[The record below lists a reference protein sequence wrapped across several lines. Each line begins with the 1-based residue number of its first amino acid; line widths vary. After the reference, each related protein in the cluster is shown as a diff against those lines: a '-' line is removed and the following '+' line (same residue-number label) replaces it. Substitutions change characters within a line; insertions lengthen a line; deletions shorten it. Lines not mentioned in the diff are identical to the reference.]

1 MSRPTRDAAA
11 YHDRSAVSVG
21 EEEHEEDGPAQ
32 DFDLG
37 GRFHYCL
44 LGPYALW
51 RVLNGVFQNT
61 RAAGRSASE
70 EKSKKLRTRL
80 KINYS

>member
-11 YHDRSAVSVG
+11 YHDRTAVSVG

-37 GRFHYCL
+37 GGFHSTSL
-44 LGPYALW
+44 FSPY
-51 RVLNGVFQNT
+51 RTPYGVFRTTQCG
-61 RAAGRSASE
+61 RAGGPR
-70 EKSKKLRTRL
+70 LR
-80 KINYS
+80 NG